1 MLVLANGSTP
11 GATDALSILAVDDAS
26 FQTRFSRYNIYTCA
40 IFEEGTAFVQV
51 PSLSAESQPNMR
63 MKLKE

>member
-11 GATDALSILAVDDAS
+11 GATDALSIDILAVDDAS

-63 MKLKE
+63 MKF